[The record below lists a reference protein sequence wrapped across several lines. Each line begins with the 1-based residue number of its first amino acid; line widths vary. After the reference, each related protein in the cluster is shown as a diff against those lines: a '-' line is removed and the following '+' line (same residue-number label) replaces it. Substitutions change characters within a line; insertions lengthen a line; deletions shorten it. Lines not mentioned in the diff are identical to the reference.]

1 MKVEIGNQPNTPQPA
16 QPKSGKA
23 RVTISSNPVRIR
35 EMLDKDGNVI
45 DAKTKQIIRLAKD
58 NQ

>member
-1 MKVEIGNQPNTPQPA
+1 MKVEIGQQPNTPQPQA
-16 QPKSGKA
+16 PIPSKGKVVVSA
-23 RVTISSNPVRIR
+23 NPVRVR

-45 DAKTKQIIRLAKD
+45 DPKSKQIIRLAKD